1 MLKISIVNYFQ
12 GNLSSIENCV
22 AQNFSNIK
30 LNVTSSIKDLEKAD
44 IIILPGVGRFSTG
57 IKSLKKL
64 GLFQYLKNIPSNKLL
79 IGVCLGMQLLT
90 NKSEEDPEY
99 QGLGLIDA
107 ETKKF
112 DLKKVGKI
120 PRIGANEIF
129 VSKNYNNFSKF
140 NKKNFFFTHS
150 FYVSLKKS
158 EQKQLIF
165 ETKYNKFRFCSGF
178 IKKNVIG
185 VQFHPELSR
194 NNGILLYKSF
204 FSLIKKYK

>member
-1 MLKISIVNYFQ
+1 MLKITIINYFQ
-12 GNLSSIENCV
+12 GNLSSIKNCV
-22 AQNFSNIK
+22 SQNFKNYK
-30 LNVTSSIKDLEKAD
+30 LNITNSIKDLKKAD

-64 GLFQYLKNIPSNKLL
+64 GLFDYLKNLPSNKLL
-79 IGVCLGMQLLT
+79 IGICLGMQILT
-90 NKSEEDPEY
+90 KKSEEDPDC

-120 PRIGANEIF
+120 PKIGASETY
-129 VSKNYNNFSKF
+129 VSKNYKNFSRF
-140 NKKNFFFTHS
+140 DKKNFFFTHS
-150 FYVSLKKS
+150 FYVSLNKS
-158 EQKQLIF
+158 EQNHLLFK
-165 ETKYNKFRFCSGF
+165 TKYNNFHFCSGF

-194 NNGILLYKSF
+194 NNGSLLYKSLF
-204 FSLIKKYK
+204 DLKKKY